1 MGVDGGGGWG
11 GWVFNFKI
19 HNKTKKILKIGFTNK
34 LYFILF
40 SFAVLVLAYTWLT
53 KSHFARPGFTKLPIF
68 LCSTNENSRSKTD
81 LRENIFLLQD
91 DKYNRKHT
99 FF

>member
-1 MGVDGGGGWG
+1 M
-11 GWVFNFKI
+11 
-19 HNKTKKILKIGFTNK
+19 
-34 LYFILF
+34 
-40 SFAVLVLAYTWLT
+40 LVLAYTWLT

-91 DKYNRKHT
+91 DKYNHKHT